1 MLYLCVRVCARVCV
15 SVCVRVCVSVCVS
28 ARVCARV
35 CVSVCVRETAML
47 YQSFHSASFSSTHL
61 GCLLSAADHVVCP
74 TTRMLV

>member
-1 MLYLCVRVCARVCV
+1 MLYLCV
-15 SVCVRVCVSVCVS
+15 
-28 ARVCARV
+28 RVCARV

-74 TTRMLV
+74 TTWMLV